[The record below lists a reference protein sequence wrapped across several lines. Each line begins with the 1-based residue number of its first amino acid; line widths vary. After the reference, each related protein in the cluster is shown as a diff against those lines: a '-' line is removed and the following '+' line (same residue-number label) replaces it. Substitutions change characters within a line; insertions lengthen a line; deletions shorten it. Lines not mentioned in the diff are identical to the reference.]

1 MYDMI
6 IVGAGPAGATLA
18 RGLGQRYRVLLVDKR
33 NFDSEARR
41 EHHEKSCGGLLDPSA
56 QKALTRLNLAL
67 PKSVLASPQVFAIRA
82 IDLDNKMERYYQKQY
97 VNVDRGEFDRWLV
110 QKAIAQRGVTL
121 MEEASVVGFRED
133 PHFIQVKIK
142 QNGKVQ
148 YANARYLVGADG
160 AASMVRP
167 S

>member
-1 MYDMI
+1 M
-6 IVGAGPAGATLA
+6 
-18 RGLGQRYRVLLVDKR
+18 
-33 NFDSEARR
+33 
-41 EHHEKSCGGLLDPSA
+41 
-56 QKALTRLNLAL
+56 
-67 PKSVLASPQVFAIRA
+67 LASPQVFAIRA

-148 YANARYLVGADG
+148 YANAR
-160 AASMVRP
+160 
-167 S
+167 

>member
-18 RGLGQRYRVLLVDKR
+18 RGLGRRYRVLLVDKR
-33 NFDSEARR
+33 NFDSEAKRDSR
-41 EHHEKSCGGLLDPSA
+41 EKSCGGLLDPSA

-82 IDLDNKMERYYQKQY
+82 IDLDNQMERYYQKQY
-97 VNVDRGEFDRWLV
+97 VNVDRVEFDRWLV
-110 QKAIAQRGVTL
+110 QKAVAQRGVTL
-121 MEEASVVGFRED
+121 MEEASVVGFREE

-142 QNGKVQ
+142 QNGK
-148 YANARYLVGADG
+148 
-160 AASMVRP
+160 
-167 S
+167 